1 MWYFLP
7 YPLGERTPVWDPGI
21 RGAWVGM
28 SVGTGRH
35 DHAVLESAGYG
46 MRQMLEIEETQRG
59 SEVGEVFRECDRDLE
74 RLRWRT
80 R

>member
-1 MWYFLP
+1 M
-7 YPLGERTPVWDPGI
+7 
-21 RGAWVGM
+21 GM